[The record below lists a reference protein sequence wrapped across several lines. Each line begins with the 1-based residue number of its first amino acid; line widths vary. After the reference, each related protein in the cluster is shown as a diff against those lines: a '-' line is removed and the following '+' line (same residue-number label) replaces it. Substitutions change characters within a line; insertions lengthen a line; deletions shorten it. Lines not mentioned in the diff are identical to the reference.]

1 MNKIL
6 VATVLAASVMLQG
19 CASSLTGETYS
30 RSEARKVQQVQYGQ
44 VLSVTPVV
52 IEGRTN
58 SPLGAGAGAIIG
70 GIGGSKIGGGT
81 GRSIATVLG
90 AVAGGVVGQ
99 QAEEK
104 LTRKQAQEI
113 TVELES
119 RRIISVVQ
127 EVSGNGIFQAGD
139 RVRILGQGGT
149 ARVTR

>member
-6 VATVLAASVMLQG
+6 VATVLASSLMLQG
-19 CASSLTGETYS
+19 CASSLTGDTYS

-58 SPLGAGAGAIIG
+58 SPLGAGAGAVIG
-70 GIGGSKIGGGT
+70 GIGGSKIGGGS
-81 GRSIATVLG
+81 GRTIATVLG

-104 LTRKQAQEI
+104 LTRKQGQEI

-139 RVRILGQGGT
+139 RVRVLGQGGT
-149 ARVTR
+149 ARVVR

>member
-19 CASSLTGETYS
+19 CASSLTGDTYS

-58 SPLGAGAGAIIG
+58 SPLGAGAGAVIG
-70 GIGGSKIGGGT
+70 GIGGSKVGGGS
-81 GRSIATVLG
+81 GRTIATVLG
-90 AVAGGVVGQ
+90 AIAGGVVGQ
-99 QAEEK
+99 KAEEN
-104 LTRKQAQEI
+104 LTRKQGQEI

-119 RRIISVVQ
+119 RRVISVVQ

-139 RVRILGQGGT
+139 RVRVLGQGGT
-149 ARVTR
+149 ARIVR

>member
-1 MNKIL
+1 MKKIL

-19 CASSLTGETYS
+19 CASSLTGDTYS

-58 SPLGAGAGAIIG
+58 SPLGAGAGAVIG
-70 GIGGSKIGGGT
+70 GIGGSKIGGGS
-81 GRSIATVLG
+81 GRTIATVLG

-104 LTRKQAQEI
+104 LTRKQGQEI

-139 RVRILGQGGT
+139 RVRVLGQGGT
-149 ARVTR
+149 ARVVR

>member
-19 CASSLTGETYS
+19 CASSLTGDTYS

-58 SPLGAGAGAIIG
+58 SPLGAGAGAVIG
-70 GIGGSKIGGGT
+70 GIGGSKIGGGS
-81 GRSIATVLG
+81 GRTIATVLG

-104 LTRKQAQEI
+104 LTRKQGQEI

-139 RVRILGQGGT
+139 RVRVLGQGGT
-149 ARVTR
+149 ARIVR